1 MVRQTEQSNFSMGI
15 GKPPRQTTIW
25 QQTRRAGLTAR
36 LLAISLMLALFVAL
50 ALPVA
55 TFAAGSNTVAVVRS
69 SGADLYDAPDGGAI
83 QALARG
89 SALEA
94 IGRTAD
100 GAWLKVTTADGVTG
114 WTPAARLV
122 VFAVENLP
130 ALSDAQAKPAP
141 LSSVA
146 GSKAITSTTAIT
158 GTVTTVGELLNLR
171 AGPGTDF
178 AVIGA
183 RSPGETLALAGR
195 NKSTEWLAVTL
206 PDGKDIGWV
215 SSSFVRAAGDP
226 ARLPITDRVSAAPS
240 AAPSVAAPST
250 QRQTPAATGLSG
262 KLVFQAQSGQIQ
274 LYDLASGSVRA
285 LTTGA
290 DPALSPDGQTV
301 AFWRQDGGEHGLY
314 VIDVNGGKE
323 RRVLARPEKLRTP
336 TWSPNSRSIAFSHV
350 NGEETCRD
358 AGYGVCLPDVFPYSR
373 MFPAIRSDRWG
384 LAAVDREGSNYRD
397 VPGMSGATSPDWGTR
412 GLTYAAGGIQ
422 STQDNGKSDAN
433 VALLKEARFRDPA
446 WQPNGDHIAFQS
458 LEKDH
463 WEIFVANNDGGN
475 PTALTRPATT
485 LVPKLPQNVSP
496 AWSPDGRS
504 IAFLSDRSGKWAIWV
519 MDANGANQRMLPIDV
534 PIEYRNQGEQML
546 SWEK

>member
-1 MVRQTEQSNFSMGI
+1 MVGQTEQTNFSMGI
-15 GKPPRQTTIW
+15 GKSPRQTTIW
-25 QQTRRAGLTAR
+25 QQTRGAGLTAL
-36 LLAISLMLALFVAL
+36 LLATSLMLALFVAL
-50 ALPVA
+50 AVPVA

-69 SGADLYDAPDGGAI
+69 SGADLYDAPDGATM
-83 QALARG
+83 QSLARG

-114 WTPAARLV
+114 WAPAARLV
-122 VFAVENLP
+122 VFAVDNLP

-141 LSSVA
+141 SSAAV
-146 GSKAITSTTAIT
+146 GSKAIT
-158 GTVTTVGELLNLR
+158 GTVTTVGESLNLR
-171 AGPGTDF
+171 AGPGTDYR
-178 AVIGA
+178 VIGA

-226 ARLPITDRVSAAPS
+226 ARLPITDRVSAAT
-240 AAPSVAAPST
+240 SVAAPRA

-274 LYDLASGSVRA
+274 LYDLASGNVRS

-336 TWSPNSRSIAFSHV
+336 AWSPDGRSIAFSHV
-350 NGEETCRD
+350 NGEDICRD
-358 AGYGVCLPDVFPYSR
+358 AGNSICLPDVFPYNR
-373 MFPAIRSDRWG
+373 ALPAIRTERWG
-384 LAAVDREGSNYRD
+384 LAAIDRDGVSYRD
-397 VPGMSGATSPDWGTR
+397 VPGMPGATSPDWGQR
-412 GLTYAAGGIQ
+412 GLLYAAGGIQ

-433 VALLKEARFRDPA
+433 IALLKEARFRDPA
-446 WQPNGDHIAFQS
+446 WQPSGDHIAFQS

-485 LVPKLPQNVSP
+485 LVPKLPQNVAPS
-496 AWSPDGRS
+496 WSPDGRS
-504 IAFLSDRSGKWAIWV
+504 IAFLSDRSGKWAVWV

-546 SWEK
+546 SWGK

>member
-1 MVRQTEQSNFSMGI
+1 MAGQTEQSNFPLGL

-25 QQTRRAGLTAR
+25 QQTRGAG
-36 LLAISLMLALFVAL
+36 LAISLMLALFVAL

-55 TFAAGSNTVAVVRS
+55 TFAAGSNSVAVVRS
-69 SGADLYDAPDGGAI
+69 SGADLYDAPDGAAI
-83 QALARG
+83 QSLARG
-89 SALEA
+89 SALDA

-100 GAWLKVTTADGVTG
+100 GAWLKVTTAGGVTG

-130 ALSDAQAKPAP
+130 ALSDAQATPAQ
-141 LSSVA
+141 SSAAA
-146 GSKAITSTTAIT
+146 GSKAITSTTSIT

-171 AGPGTDF
+171 AGPGTDY
-178 AVIGA
+178 AVIGT

-195 NKSTEWLAVTL
+195 NKSTDWLAVTL

-226 ARLPITDRVSAAPS
+226 ARLPVTDRVSAAT
-240 AAPSVAAPST
+240 SVAAPSA
-250 QRQTPAATGLSG
+250 QRQTPVATGLTG

-274 LYDLASGSVRA
+274 VYDLASGNVRY

-323 RRVLARPEKLRTP
+323 RRVLTRAEKLRTP
-336 TWSPNSRSIAFSHV
+336 AWSPDGRSIAFSHV
-350 NGEETCRD
+350 NGEEVCRD

-373 MFPAIRSDRWG
+373 MFPAIRTDRWS
-384 LAAVDREGSNYRD
+384 LAAVDREGDRYRD

-412 GLTYAAGGIQ
+412 GLLYAAGGIQ

-433 VALLKEARFRDPA
+433 VALLKEARFRDPV
-446 WQPNGDHIAFQS
+446 WQPSGDRIAFQS

-463 WEIFVANNDGGN
+463 WEIFIANNDGGN

-496 AWSPDGRS
+496 VWSPDGRS
-504 IAFLSDRSGKWAIWV
+504 IAFLSDRSGKWAVWV
-519 MDANGANQRMLPIDV
+519 MDANGANQRLLPIDV
-534 PIEYRNQGEQML
+534 PIEYRGQGEQML
-546 SWEK
+546 SWGK

>member
-1 MVRQTEQSNFSMGI
+1 MAGQTEQSNFPLGL
-15 GKPPRQTTIW
+15 GKPPRKTTIW
-25 QQTRRAGLTAR
+25 QQTRGAG
-36 LLAISLMLALFVAL
+36 LAISLMLALFVAL

-55 TFAAGSNTVAVVRS
+55 TFAAGSNSVAVVRS
-69 SGADLYDAPDGGAI
+69 SGADLYDAPDGAAI
-83 QALARG
+83 QSLARG
-89 SALEA
+89 SALDA

-100 GAWLKVTTADGVTG
+100 GAWLKVTTAGGVTG

-130 ALSDAQAKPAP
+130 ALSDAQATPAQ
-141 LSSVA
+141 SSAAA
-146 GSKAITSTTAIT
+146 GSKAITSTTSIT

-171 AGPGTDF
+171 AGPGTDT
-178 AVIGA
+178 AIIGT

-195 NKSTEWLAVTL
+195 NKSTDWLAVTL

-226 ARLPITDRVSAAPS
+226 ARLPVTDRVSAAT
-240 AAPSVAAPST
+240 SVAAPSA
-250 QRQTPAATGLSG
+250 QRQTPVATGLTG

-274 LYDLASGSVRA
+274 VYDLASGNVRY

-323 RRVLARPEKLRTP
+323 RRVLTRAEKLRTP
-336 TWSPNSRSIAFSHV
+336 AWSPDGRSIAFSHV
-350 NGEETCRD
+350 NGEEVCRD

-373 MFPAIRSDRWG
+373 MFPAIRTDRWS
-384 LAAVDREGSNYRD
+384 LAAVDREGDRYRD

-412 GLTYAAGGIQ
+412 GLLYAAGGIQ

-433 VALLKEARFRDPA
+433 VALLKEARFRDPV
-446 WQPNGDHIAFQS
+446 WQPSGDRIAFQS

-463 WEIFVANNDGGN
+463 WEIFIANNDGGN

-496 AWSPDGRS
+496 VWSPDGRS
-504 IAFLSDRSGKWAIWV
+504 IAFLSDRSGKWAVWV
-519 MDANGANQRMLPIDV
+519 MDANGANQRLLPIDV
-534 PIEYRNQGEQML
+534 PIEYRGQGEQML
-546 SWEK
+546 SWGK

>member
-1 MVRQTEQSNFSMGI
+1 MGS
-15 GKPPRQTTIW
+15 GHERF
-25 QQTRRAGLTAR
+25 GLV
-36 LLAISLMLALFVAL
+36 ISLALALFAAL
-50 ALPVA
+50 ALPAA
-55 TFAAGSNTVAVVRS
+55 TFAANSNTVAVVRS
-69 SGADLYDAPDGGAI
+69 TGADLYDAPDGAMI
-83 QALARG
+83 QSLARG
-89 SALEA
+89 SAINA

-130 ALSDAQAKPAP
+130 ALSDAQAKSAQ
-141 LSSVA
+141 SSAVA
-146 GSKAITSTTAIT
+146 GSKAITSTTSIT
-158 GTVTTVGELLNLR
+158 GTVTTVGESLNLR
-171 AGPGTDF
+171 AGPGTTY
-178 AVIGA
+178 AIIGV

-226 ARLPITDRVSAAPS
+226 ARLPITDRVSAAT
-240 AAPSVAAPST
+240 SVAAPGA
-250 QRQTPAATGLSG
+250 QRQTPAATDLTG

-274 LYDLASGSVRA
+274 VYDLASGSVRA

-301 AFWRQDGGEHGLY
+301 AFWRDEGGEHGLY

-323 RRVLARPEKLRTP
+323 RRVLTRAEKLRTP
-336 TWSPNSRSIAFSHV
+336 AWSPDGRSIAFSHV
-350 NGEETCRD
+350 NGEEVCRD
-358 AGYGVCLPDVFPYSR
+358 AGYGICLPDVFPYSR

-384 LAAVDREGSNYRD
+384 LAAVDRAGGNYRD

-412 GLTYAAGGIQ
+412 GLVYAAGGIQ

-433 VALLKEARFRDPA
+433 VALLKEPRFRDPA
-446 WQPNGDHIAFQS
+446 WQPSGDRIAFQS

-485 LVPKLPQNVSP
+485 LVPRLPQNVSP
-496 AWSPDGRS
+496 VWSPDGRS
-504 IAFLSDRSGKWAIWV
+504 IAFLSDRSGKWAVWV
-519 MDANGANQRMLPIDV
+519 MDSNGANQRVLPLDV

-546 SWEK
+546 SWGK

>member
-1 MVRQTEQSNFSMGI
+1 MVGQTEQTCFSLGRTHPHWHAAT
-15 GKPPRQTTIW
+15 GQR
-25 QQTRRAGLTAR
+25 TRRLW
-36 LLAISLMLALFVAL
+36 LAISLTLALFVTL

-55 TFAAGSNTVAVVRS
+55 TFAAGSNTMAVVRS
-69 SGADLYDAPDGGAI
+69 SGADLYDAPDGAAI
-83 QALARG
+83 QSLARG

-100 GAWLKVTTADGVTG
+100 GTWLKVTTADGVTG
-114 WTPAARLV
+114 WTPAVRLV

-130 ALSDAQAKPAP
+130 ALSDAQAKPAQ
-141 LSSVA
+141 LSAVA

-158 GTVTTVGELLNLR
+158 GTVTTVGESLNLR
-171 AGPGTDF
+171 AGPGTTY
-178 AVIGA
+178 AIIGT

-195 NKSTEWLAVTL
+195 DKSTDWLAVTL

-226 ARLPITDRVSAAPS
+226 ARLPITDRVSAAT
-240 AAPSVAAPST
+240 SVAAPSA
-250 QRQTPAATGLSG
+250 QRQAPAATGLSG

-301 AFWRQDGGEHGLY
+301 AFWREDGGEHGLY
-314 VIDVNGGKE
+314 VIDVNSGKE
-323 RRVLARPEKLRTP
+323 RRVLTRAEKLRTP
-336 TWSPNSRSIAFSHV
+336 AWSPDGLSIAFSHV
-350 NGEETCRD
+350 NGEDICRD
-358 AGYGVCLPDVFPYSR
+358 AGNSICLPDVFPYNR
-373 MFPAIRSDRWG
+373 ALPAIRTDRWG
-384 LAAVDREGSNYRD
+384 LAAIDRDGGSYRD
-397 VPGMSGATSPDWGTR
+397 VPGMPGATSPDWGQR
-412 GLTYAAGGIQ
+412 GLLYAAGGIQ
-422 STQDNGKSDAN
+422 TTQDNGKADAN
-433 VALLKEARFRDPA
+433 VALLKEARFRDPV
-446 WQPNGDHIAFQS
+446 WQPGGNRIAFQS

-463 WEIFVANNDGGN
+463 WEIFSANNDGGN

-519 MDANGANQRMLPIDV
+519 MDANGANQRMLPLDV

-546 SWEK
+546 SWGK

>member
-1 MVRQTEQSNFSMGI
+1 MVGQTEQSRLLDGH
-15 GKPPRQTTIW
+15 RQIRPDK
-25 QQTRRAGLTAR
+25 RRSGSRHDGLG
-36 LLAISLMLALFVAL
+36 LAISLTLALFVAL
-50 ALPVA
+50 TLPVA

-69 SGADLYDAPDGGAI
+69 SGADLYDAPDGAAI
-83 QALARG
+83 QSLARG

-114 WTPAARLV
+114 WTPAVRLV

-130 ALSDAQAKPAP
+130 ALSDAQAKPAQ
-141 LSSVA
+141 SSAAA
-146 GSKAITSTTAIT
+146 GRVAITSTTAIT
-158 GTVTTVGELLNLR
+158 GTVTTVGESLNLR
-171 AGPGTDF
+171 AGPGTDY

-226 ARLPITDRVSAAPS
+226 ARLPITDRVSAAT
-240 AAPSVAAPST
+240 SVAAPSA
-250 QRQTPAATGLSG
+250 QRQAPAATGLSG

-274 LYDLASGSVRA
+274 IYDLASGSVRA

-336 TWSPNSRSIAFSHV
+336 TWSPDGRSIAFSHV
-350 NGEETCRD
+350 NGEDICRD
-358 AGYGVCLPDVFPYSR
+358 AGYGVCLPDIFPYSR
-373 MFPAIRSDRWG
+373 MFPAIRTDRWG
-384 LAAVDREGSNYRD
+384 LAAIDREGDNYRD

-422 STQDNGKSDAN
+422 STQDNGKADAN
-433 VALLKEARFRDPA
+433 VALTKEARFRDPV
-446 WQPNGDHIAFQS
+446 WQPGGDRIAFQS

-496 AWSPDGRS
+496 VWSPDGRS
-504 IAFLSDRSGKWAIWV
+504 IAFLSDRSGKWAVWV

-546 SWEK
+546 SWGK

>member
-1 MVRQTEQSNFSMGI
+1 MVGQTEQTSFSLG
-15 GKPPRQTTIW
+15 RTH
-25 QQTRRAGLTAR
+25 QQAATGQRTRRIGLV
-36 LLAISLMLALFVAL
+36 ISLTLALFATL
-50 ALPVA
+50 ALPAA
-55 TFAAGSNTVAVVRS
+55 TFAANSNTVAVVRS
-69 SGADLYDAPDGGAI
+69 TGADLYDAPDGAVI
-83 QALARG
+83 QSLARG

-130 ALSDAQAKPAP
+130 ALSDAPAKPAQ
-141 LSSVA
+141 SSATV
-146 GSKAITSTTAIT
+146 GSKAITSTTSIT
-158 GTVTTVGELLNLR
+158 GTVTTVGESLNMR
-171 AGPGTDF
+171 AGPGTTY
-178 AVIGA
+178 AIIGV

-195 NKSTEWLAVTL
+195 NKSTDWLAVTL

-226 ARLPITDRVSAAPS
+226 ARLPITDRVSAAT
-240 AAPSVAAPST
+240 SVAAPGA
-250 QRQTPAATGLSG
+250 QRQTPAATGLTG
-262 KLVFQAQSGQIQ
+262 KLVFQAQNGQIQ
-274 LYDLASGSVRA
+274 VYDLASGSVRA

-301 AFWRQDGGEHGLY
+301 AFWRDEGGAHGLY

-323 RRVLARPEKLRTP
+323 RRVLTRAEKLRTP
-336 TWSPNSRSIAFSHV
+336 AWSPDGRSIAFSHV
-350 NGEETCRD
+350 NGEDICRD
-358 AGYGVCLPDVFPYSR
+358 AGNSICLPDVFPYSR
-373 MFPAIRSDRWG
+373 MFPAIRTDRWG
-384 LAAVDREGSNYRD
+384 LAAVDREGGNYRD

-412 GLTYAAGGIQ
+412 GLVYAAGGIQ

-446 WQPNGDHIAFQS
+446 WQPSGDRIAFQS

-496 AWSPDGRS
+496 VWSPDGRS
-504 IAFLSDRSGKWAIWV
+504 IAFLSDRSGKWAVWV

-546 SWEK
+546 SWGK

>member
-1 MVRQTEQSNFSMGI
+1 MHETLEGRDASQPYIQNESENTV
-15 GKPPRQTTIW
+15 PRRSW
-25 QQTRRAGLTAR
+25 RDSLVAGA
-36 LLAISLMLALFVAL
+36 LLALVLMLAL
-50 ALPVA
+50 PVMS
-55 TFAAGSNTVAVVRS
+55 FAAGSSTLAVVRS
-69 SGADLYDAPDGGAI
+69 SGADLYDAPDGAAI
-83 QALARG
+83 QSLARG

-100 GAWLKVTTADGVTG
+100 GAWLKVTTADGKTG

-130 ALSDAQAKPAP
+130 ALSDAQAKPAQ
-141 LSSVA
+141 SSA
-146 GSKAITSTTAIT
+146 APGSKAITSTTAIT

-171 AGPGTDF
+171 AGPGTDY
-178 AVIGA
+178 AVIGT

-195 NKSTEWLAVTL
+195 DKSADWLAVAL

-226 ARLPITDRVSAAPS
+226 ARLPITDRVSVAPS
-240 AAPSVAAPST
+240 ATTSVAA
-250 QRQTPAATGLSG
+250 QRQTPAATGLTG
-262 KLVFQAQSGQIQ
+262 KLVFQAASGQIQ
-274 LYDLASGSVRA
+274 VYDLASGNVQS
-285 LTTGA
+285 LTTGS

-323 RRVLARPEKLRTP
+323 RRVLARSEKLRTP
-336 TWSPNSRSIAFSHV
+336 AWSPDGRAIAFSHV

-373 MFPAIRSDRWG
+373 MFPAIRTDRWA
-384 LAAVDREGSNYRD
+384 LAAIDREGGNYRD

-412 GLTYAAGGIQ
+412 GLMYAAGGIQ
-422 STQDNGKSDAN
+422 STQDNGKADSN
-433 VALLKEARFRDPA
+433 VALLKEARFRDPV
-446 WQPNGDHIAFQS
+446 WQPGGDRIAFQS

-463 WEIFVANNDGGN
+463 WEIFIANNDGGN

-496 AWSPDGRS
+496 TWSPDGRS
-504 IAFLSDRSGKWAIWV
+504 IAYLSDRSGKWAIWV
-519 MDANGANQRMLPIDV
+519 MDANGANQRMLPVDV
-534 PIEYRNQGEQML
+534 PVEYRNQGEQML
-546 SWEK
+546 SWGK

>member
-1 MVRQTEQSNFSMGI
+1 
-15 GKPPRQTTIW
+15 
-25 QQTRRAGLTAR
+25 
-36 LLAISLMLALFVAL
+36 
-50 ALPVA
+50 
-55 TFAAGSNTVAVVRS
+55 
-69 SGADLYDAPDGGAI
+69 
-83 QALARG
+83 
-89 SALEA
+89 
-94 IGRTAD
+94 
-100 GAWLKVTTADGVTG
+100 
-114 WTPAARLV
+114 V

-130 ALSDAQAKPAP
+130 ALSDAQAKPAQ
-141 LSSVA
+141 SSAAA
-146 GSKAITSTTAIT
+146 GRVAITSTTAIT
-158 GTVTTVGELLNLR
+158 GTVTTVGESLNLR
-171 AGPGTDF
+171 AGPGTDY

-226 ARLPITDRVSAAPS
+226 ARLPITDRVSAATL
-240 AAPSVAAPST
+240 VAAPSA
-250 QRQTPAATGLSG
+250 QQQTSAATGLTG
-262 KLVFQAQSGQIQ
+262 KLVFQARSGQIQ

-290 DPALSPDGQTV
+290 DPALNPDGQTV

-323 RRVLARPEKLRTP
+323 RRVLTRAEKLRTP
-336 TWSPNSRSIAFSHV
+336 AWSPDGRSIAFSHV

-358 AGYGVCLPDVFPYSR
+358 AGYGVCLPDVFPYNR
-373 MFPAIRSDRWG
+373 MLPAIRSDRWG
-384 LAAVDREGSNYRD
+384 LAAVDREGGNYRD

-433 VALLKEARFRDPA
+433 IALLKEARFRDPV
-446 WQPNGDHIAFQS
+446 WQPGGDRIAFQS

-463 WEIFVANNDGGN
+463 WEIFIANNDGGN

-496 AWSPDGRS
+496 VWSPDGRS
-504 IAFLSDRSGKWAIWV
+504 IAFLSDRSGKWAVWV

-546 SWEK
+546 SWGK

>member
-1 MVRQTEQSNFSMGI
+1 MAGQTEQSNFPLGL
-15 GKPPRQTTIW
+15 GKPPRKTTIW
-25 QQTRRAGLTAR
+25 QQTRGAG
-36 LLAISLMLALFVAL
+36 LAISLMLALFVAL

-55 TFAAGSNTVAVVRS
+55 TFAAGSNSVAVVRS
-69 SGADLYDAPDGGAI
+69 SGADLYDAPDGAAI
-83 QALARG
+83 QSLARG
-89 SALEA
+89 SALDA

-100 GAWLKVTTADGVTG
+100 GAWLKVTTAGGVTG

-130 ALSDAQAKPAP
+130 ALSDAQATPAQ
-141 LSSVA
+141 SSAAA
-146 GSKAITSTTAIT
+146 GSKAITSTTSIT

-171 AGPGTDF
+171 AGPGTDY
-178 AVIGA
+178 AVIGT

-195 NKSTEWLAVTL
+195 NKSTDWLAVTL

-226 ARLPITDRVSAAPS
+226 ARLPVTDRVSAAT
-240 AAPSVAAPST
+240 SVAAPSA
-250 QRQTPAATGLSG
+250 QRQTPVATGLTG

-274 LYDLASGSVRA
+274 VYDLASGNVRY

-323 RRVLARPEKLRTP
+323 RRVLTRAEKLRTP
-336 TWSPNSRSIAFSHV
+336 AWSPDGRSIAFSHV
-350 NGEETCRD
+350 NGEEVCRD

-373 MFPAIRSDRWG
+373 MFPAIRTDRWS
-384 LAAVDREGSNYRD
+384 LAAVDREGDRYRD

-412 GLTYAAGGIQ
+412 GLLYAAGGIQ

-433 VALLKEARFRDPA
+433 VALLKEARFRDPV
-446 WQPNGDHIAFQS
+446 WQPSGDRIAFQS

-463 WEIFVANNDGGN
+463 WEIFIANNDGGN

-496 AWSPDGRS
+496 VWSPDGRS
-504 IAFLSDRSGKWAIWV
+504 IAFLSDRSGKWAVWV
-519 MDANGANQRMLPIDV
+519 MDANGANQRLLPIDV
-534 PIEYRNQGEQML
+534 PIEYRGQGEQML
-546 SWEK
+546 SWGK